1 MEAPCG
7 QDIHDQAAVF
17 AVLGDPTRLRLLKLL
32 GQQREPNALCVNA
45 LAHVLGVTQPAVSQH
60 LRVLKQAGLV
70 SGRRR
75 GYRMHYF
82 VSPKGLERFRGL
94 ASTALNMQETQE
106 EASEKPH
113 CPAKQGKCSKR
124 KRQAP
129 GSKGSF
135 G

>member
-1 MEAPCG
+1 MEDPRG
-7 QDIHDQAAVF
+7 QDVHDQASVF

-32 GQQREPNALCVNA
+32 GRQRDPNALCVNA

-82 VSPKGLERFRGL
+82 VSSEGLERFRGL
-94 ASTALNMQETQE
+94 ASVALNMRESQE
-106 EASEKPH
+106 EASEKPP

-124 KRQAP
+124 KRQARE
-129 GSKGSF
+129 SKGSF